1 MNAHPTSTEMGR
13 GRGTAPFPCTP
24 SPQTKP
30 GRLHKTLDTPDL
42 GEQTAQAWCY
52 GLICNNS
59 DYNSNALPW
68 LTELF

>member
-1 MNAHPTSTEMGR
+1 MP
-13 GRGTAPFPCTP
+13 P
-24 SPQTKP
+24 SPAPHPQKQNLVVYTKLWTH
-30 GRLHKTLDTPDL
+30 RDL